1 MHGIPAGLLDVARVV
16 IISRQATERPSLA
29 RTTEPARKE
38 RGAVLARCN
47 AEELSGERGGAVS
60 RRTLW
65 LLLAAVIGAFA
76 LTAAGCGGGNESTG
90 TTAGT
95 GGGEAKSV
103 KIVSDLPLQGSSAAQ
118 TEQMNNAI
126 KLYLQQIGNKVGNY
140 SISFEAFDDSTAAK
154 GAWDEATC
162 AANARKY
169 VEDEAVVGV
178 IGTFNSGCAK
188 IEVPIAN
195 EASLA
200 YVSPANTGVG
210 LTHTGPGA
218 ESGEP
223 DKYYPN
229 GTRNYARVVTP
240 DDVQGQIDANYMKDK
255 LGVKKV
261 FILDDKDAYG
271 KGVADAFE
279 QAANDIGLSVAGH
292 EGWDANAQNYKALMT
307 KVKSS
312 GADGIFVGGISCF
325 NGGQLIK
332 DKVAVVGDN
341 DTVKTVVSDG
351 FVQASLFDE
360 AGADKVEGVYGT
372 APTLNPEDLP
382 GAGKEF
388 NAKVEQQFGK
398 PEVYTAYA
406 VAALQMMLAALESSD
421 GTREGVTGQLLKAQA
436 DTVVGPIKFDEN
448 GDPADK
454 FESVFQGKGG
464 NWEFVEQIAAP

>member
-1 MHGIPAGLLDVARVV
+1 MNSRANEEAQLKRGNVLSLL
-16 IISRQATERPSLA
+16 
-29 RTTEPARKE
+29 
-38 RGAVLARCN
+38 VL
-47 AEELSGERGGAVS
+47 
-60 RRTLW
+60 
-65 LLLAAVIGAFA
+65 VIGAFM
-76 LTAAGCGGGNESTG
+76 LLAAGCGGGNEAGGTSG
-90 TTAGT
+90 TTG
-95 GGGEAKSV
+95 GGGEAKTV

-126 KLYLQQIGNKVGNY
+126 KLYLQEQNNKIGNFT
-140 SISFEAFDDSTAAK
+140 IQFEAFDDSTAAK

-169 VEDEAVVGV
+169 VEDESIVGV

-200 YVSPANTGVG
+200 FVSPANTGVG
-210 LTHTGPGA
+210 LTHVGPGS
-218 ESGEP
+218 EPGEP
-223 DKYYPN
+223 EKYYPS

-240 DDVQGQIDANYMKDK
+240 DDVQGQIDATYMKDK
-255 LGVKKV
+255 LGTTKV

-279 QAANDIGLSVAGH
+279 AAAKDIGLAVAGH

-307 KVKSS
+307 KIKSS

-325 NGGQLIK
+325 NGGQLVK
-332 DKVAVVGDN
+332 DKVSVVGDN
-341 DTVKTVVSDG
+341 DAVKMVVSDG

-360 AGADKVEGVYGT
+360 AGADKVEGVYGS
-372 APTLNPEDLP
+372 APTLNPDDLP
-382 GAGKEF
+382 GAGKAF
-388 NAKVEQQFGK
+388 NAKVKEQFGQ

-406 VAALQMMLAALESSD
+406 VAALQMMLAALEKSD

-454 FESVFQGKGG
+454 FESIFQGKGG
-464 NWEFVEQIAAP
+464 SWTFLEQFKAQA

>member
-1 MHGIPAGLLDVARVV
+1 MLVV
-16 IISRQATERPSLA
+16 L
-29 RTTEPARKE
+29 
-38 RGAVLARCN
+38 
-47 AEELSGERGGAVS
+47 
-60 RRTLW
+60 
-65 LLLAAVIGAFA
+65 IGAFA
-76 LTAAGCGGGNESTG
+76 LLAAGCGGDDEAGGTG
-90 TTAGT
+90 GATTG
-95 GGGEAKSV
+95 GGGEAKTV

-126 KLYLQQIGNKVGNY
+126 KLYLQEIGNKVGDY
-140 SISFEAFDDSTAAK
+140 TIEFEAFDDSTAAK

-169 VEDEAVVGV
+169 VEDETIIGV

-200 YVSPANTGVG
+200 YISPANTAVG
-210 LTHTGPGA
+210 LTHVGPGS

-223 DKYYPN
+223 EKYFPT
-229 GTRNYARVVTP
+229 GTRNYARVVTS
-240 DDVQGQIDANYMKDK
+240 DDVQGQIDAAYMKDK
-255 LGVKKV
+255 LGVTKV

-279 QAANDIGLSVAGH
+279 SAAKDLGLAVAGH

-307 KVKSS
+307 KIKST
-312 GADGIFVGGISCF
+312 GADGIFIGGISCF
-325 NGGQLIK
+325 NGGQLVK

-341 DTVKTVVSDG
+341 EAVPTIVSDG
-351 FVQASLFDE
+351 FVQVSLFDE
-360 AGADKVEGVYGT
+360 AGADKVEGMYGS
-372 APTLNPEDLP
+372 APTLNPDDLP

-388 NAKVEQQFGK
+388 NAKVEEQYGK

-406 VAALQMMLAALESSD
+406 VAALQMMLAALEKSD
-421 GTREGVTGQLLKAQA
+421 GTREGVTGALAGASA
-436 DTVVGPIKFDEN
+436 DTVVGPITFDEN

-454 FESVFQGKGG
+454 FESIFQGQSGA
-464 NWEFVEQIAAP
+464 WAFVEQFKAPT

>member
-1 MHGIPAGLLDVARVV
+1 V
-16 IISRQATERPSLA
+16 
-29 RTTEPARKE
+29 K
-38 RGAVLARCN
+38 
-47 AEELSGERGGAVS
+47 
-60 RRTLW
+60 RRTVLSV
-65 LLLAAVIGAFA
+65 LVVLVGAFA
-76 LTAAGCGGGNESTG
+76 LLAAGCGGGDEG
-90 TTAGT
+90 TTAGGT
-95 GGGEAKSV
+95 GTAAAAAKTV

-126 KLYLQQIGNKVGNY
+126 KLYLQEIGNKVGNY
-140 SISFEAFDDSTAAK
+140 TIQFEAFDDSTAAR

-169 VEDEAVVGV
+169 VEDETIIGV

-200 YVSPANTGVG
+200 FISPANTAVG
-210 LTHTGPGA
+210 LTHVGPGS

-223 DKYYPN
+223 EKYYPT
-229 GTRNYARVVTP
+229 GTRNYARVVTS
-240 DDVQGQIDANYMKDK
+240 DDVQGQIDAAYMKDK
-255 LGVKKV
+255 LGVTKV

-279 QAANDIGLSVAGH
+279 SAAKDIGLAVAGH

-307 KVKSS
+307 KIKST
-312 GADGIFVGGISCF
+312 GADGIFIGGISCF
-325 NGGQLIK
+325 NGGQLVK

-341 DTVKTVVSDG
+341 EAVPTVVSDG
-351 FVQASLFDE
+351 FVQVSLFDE
-360 AGADKVEGVYGT
+360 AGAENVEGMYGS
-372 APTLNPEDLP
+372 APTLNPDDLP

-388 NAKVEQQFGK
+388 NAKVEQQFGA

-406 VAALQMMLAALESSD
+406 VAALQMMLAALEKSD
-421 GTREGVTGQLLKAQA
+421 GTREGVTGALAGASA
-436 DTVVGPIKFDEN
+436 DTVVGPITFDEN

-454 FESVFQGKGG
+454 FESIFQGKSGA
-464 NWEFVEQIAAP
+464 WAFVEQFKAPT

>member
-1 MHGIPAGLLDVARVV
+1 VNYRA
-16 IISRQATERPSLA
+16 
-29 RTTEPARKE
+29 KE
-38 RGAVLARCN
+38 EAHLK
-47 AEELSGERGGAVS
+47 
-60 RRTLW
+60 RRTL
-65 LLLAAVIGAFA
+65 LSVLVALIGAFA
-76 LTAAGCGGGNESTG
+76 LLAAGCGGDDEGEAGG
-90 TTAGT
+90 TT
-95 GGGEAKSV
+95 GGGTGEAQTV

-126 KLYLQQIGNKVGNY
+126 QLYLEEIGNKVGNY
-140 SISFEAFDDSTAAK
+140 TIEFEAFDDSTAAK

-169 VEDEAVVGV
+169 VEDESIIGV

-195 EASLA
+195 EAGLA
-200 YVSPANTGVG
+200 YVSPANTATG
-210 LTHTGPGA
+210 LTHEGPGA
-218 ESGEP
+218 EEGEP
-223 DKYYPN
+223 DKYYPT
-229 GTRNYARVVTP
+229 GTRNYARVVTS
-240 DDVQGQIDANYMKDK
+240 DDVQGQIDANYMKDT
-255 LGVKKV
+255 LGITKV

-279 QAANDIGLSVAGH
+279 IAAKEIGLEVAGH

-307 KVKSS
+307 TVKES

-341 DTVKTVVSDG
+341 EAVPTIVSDG
-351 FVQASLFDE
+351 FVQVSLFEE
-360 AGADKVEGVYGT
+360 AGEENAEGLYGS

-388 NAKVEQQFGK
+388 NAKVEEQFGA

-406 VAALQMMLAALESSD
+406 VSALQMILAALESSD
-421 GTREGVTGQLLKAQA
+421 GTREGVANALAGASA
-436 DTVVGPIKFDEN
+436 DTVVGPITFDEN
-448 GDPADK
+448 GDPEEK
-454 FESVFQGKGG
+454 FESIFQAKSGA
-464 NWEFVEQIAAP
+464 WEFVEQVAAP